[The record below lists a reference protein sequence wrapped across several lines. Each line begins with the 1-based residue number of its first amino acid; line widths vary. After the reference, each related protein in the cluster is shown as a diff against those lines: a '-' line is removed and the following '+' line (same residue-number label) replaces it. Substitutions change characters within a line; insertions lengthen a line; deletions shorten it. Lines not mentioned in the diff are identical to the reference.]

1 MGGTFF
7 TPVCAFFS
15 CILILKKYILKIIIF
30 FILTYFIRCLHWWTF
45 TWDILEISFIIT
57 FIIIKF
63 FSSIYCIWGTIG
75 IITFI
80 YFWYRNRWGICF
92 FLSVDF
98 ITSWLFLLFCW
109 RGSLFKLLIIN
120 LLLLFFSYI
129 LF

>member
-1 MGGTFF
+1 MGSTFF

-15 CILILKKYILKIIIF
+15 CILILKKYYLKIIIF